1 MKKQG
6 IVVLLMVTVLF
17 VGFTAGFFVGRNLNH
32 GKVEISHI
40 PSTDTQPSTTA
51 PTASETQPTPD
62 DPTHA
67 TTPATKPAGK
77 ININTASKEQL
88 MTLPGIGEVLAQ
100 SIISY
105 RDANGNFSKPADL
118 LQVEGI
124 GEKRLE
130 AILDLITV

>member
-17 VGFTAGFFVGRNLNH
+17 VGFTAGFFIGRNLNH
-32 GKVEISHI
+32 GKVEISHM
-40 PSTDTQPSTTA
+40 PSTATQHSATT
-51 PTASETQPTPD
+51 PTASKPQPTPD
-62 DPTHA
+62 DPTHG
-67 TTPATKPAGK
+67 TMPATSPTGK
-77 ININTASKEQL
+77 ININTADKEQL
-88 MTLPGIGEVLAQ
+88 MTLPDIGEVLAQ

-105 RDANGNFSKPADL
+105 REAHGNFSKLADL
-118 LQVEGI
+118 LQVDGI